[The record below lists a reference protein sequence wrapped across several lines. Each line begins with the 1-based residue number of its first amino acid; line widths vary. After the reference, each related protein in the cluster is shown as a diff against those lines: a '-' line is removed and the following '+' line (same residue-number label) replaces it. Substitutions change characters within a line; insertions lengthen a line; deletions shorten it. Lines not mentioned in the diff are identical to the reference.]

1 MSIWQPNYLFWII
14 FFVCLFSWN
23 FLQHFFEFFF
33 IDFDSYYIFR
43 TDEGQPNIYFFIL
56 QRFGPYHRHR
66 ILKPSL
72 LLTILSDTKTEWTL
86 VTSEYR
92 CTESV
97 EILRCHLLYLITY
110 LAWSIYKTDWLTLC
124 TGRGFTLLI
133 GWIYKWLECRPK
145 GRMELQSI

>member
-1 MSIWQPNYLFWII
+1 MFVYFLEIFYNIFLNFFLSILM
-14 FFVCLFSWN
+14 V
-23 FLQHFFEFFF
+23 
-33 IDFDSYYIFR
+33 FR

-133 GWIYKWLECRPK
+133 GWIYKLVGMPTKRTNGITVNLRTKWTAHPCNNK
-145 GRMELQSI
+145 SFW